1 MHMAFSVI
9 RYGNKVDYVLIDTY
23 STVNFWY
30 AVFIGRLSQVFN
42 IPYIPILRGGNLPD
56 RLKKSPYS
64 SQKLFNNSFCN
75 VAPSSYL
82 MKIFENHQF
91 HNLEY
96 IPNTIQIGNYPFKFR
111 SDIKPKLLWVRAFAS
126 IYNPMMAIKTLE
138 ILLKDYPESEL
149 CMVGPNKDGSLE
161 SCKSYSEIK
170 NLPVT
175 FTGKLDKKEWIAL
188 SENYDIF
195 LNTTHYDNTPISVI
209 EAMALGLPVIST
221 SVGGIPYLLEDK
233 VDALLVAD
241 NSVSEMAEAIIYLLN
256 NSDSV
261 EAIAKNARSKVEE
274 FDWERVQAHWENLL
288 M

>member
-161 SCKSYSEIK
+161 SCKSY
-170 NLPVT
+170 
-175 FTGKLDKKEWIAL
+175 
-188 SENYDIF
+188 
-195 LNTTHYDNTPISVI
+195 DNTPISVI